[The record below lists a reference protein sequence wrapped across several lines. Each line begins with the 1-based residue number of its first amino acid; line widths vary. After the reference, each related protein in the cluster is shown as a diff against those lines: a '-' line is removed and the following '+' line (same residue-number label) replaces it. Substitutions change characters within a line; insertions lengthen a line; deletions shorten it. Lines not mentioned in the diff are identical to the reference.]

1 MFYALSFF
9 VVFSLLVLWSL
20 AAWVFHSLAV
30 WTVSNAG
37 ALAAGSGAIEA
48 LSVPAWLAPWVPGEL
63 TVALNAMIPALM
75 PTLEGLLAWIPALSG
90 GITIAVWT
98 VWGIGVVILIVL
110 GILVAGLI
118 SLLRRRGFVPAKTP
132 IPQ

>member
-37 ALAAGSGAIEA
+37 TLAAGSGAIEA
-48 LSVPAWLAPWVPGEL
+48 LSVPAWLALWVPGEL
-63 TVALNAMIPALM
+63 TLALNAMIPALM

-118 SLLRRRGFVPAKTP
+118 SLVRRRGFVPAKTP

>member
-1 MFYALSFF
+1 MFYALSLF
-9 VVFSLLVLWSL
+9 VVFGLLVLWSL
-20 AAWVFHSLAV
+20 AAWMFHSLAV

-48 LSVPAWLAPWVPGEL
+48 LSVPVWLAPWVPSEITL
-63 TVALNAMIPALM
+63 ALNSIIPALM
-75 PTLEGLLAWIPALSG
+75 PALEGLLAWVPALSG

-98 VWGIGVVILIVL
+98 VWGIGVVILVVL

-118 SLLRRRGFVPAKTP
+118 SLLRRRAFVPARTP

>member
-1 MFYALSFF
+1 MFYALSSF

-48 LSVPAWLAPWVPGEL
+48 LSVPAWLAPWVPDEL

-75 PTLEGLLAWIPALSG
+75 PALEGLLAWVPALSG

>member
-9 VVFSLLVLWSL
+9 AVFSLLVLWSL

-37 ALAAGSGAIEA
+37 ALAAGSGAIDV
-48 LSVPAWLAPWVPGEL
+48 LSVPAWLAPWVPGEFVV
-63 TVALNAMIPALM
+63 TLNSMIPALM
-75 PTLEGLLAWIPALSG
+75 PTLESLLAWLPALSG
-90 GITIAVWT
+90 GITIAVWA

-110 GILVAGLI
+110 GIFVAGLI
-118 SLLRRRGFVPAKTP
+118 SLLRRRGFVPARTP